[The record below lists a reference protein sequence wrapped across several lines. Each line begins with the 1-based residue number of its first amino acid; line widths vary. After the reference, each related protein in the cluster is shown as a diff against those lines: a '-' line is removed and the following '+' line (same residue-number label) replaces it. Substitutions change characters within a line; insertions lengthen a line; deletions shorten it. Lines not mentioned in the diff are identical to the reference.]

1 MQADNLLKNLTE
13 IKNEI
18 NYNDN
23 ETKKLIN
30 MLNKNN

>member
-1 MQADNLLKNLTE
+1 MQAVNLLKNLTE